1 MGSQVSSER
10 SVNKL
15 NISEVKKKIEL
26 AISENRDEIIKIGR
40 DVLNMPELGYREEK
54 TSAYIR
60 RVFEKLGINF
70 SYPHAL
76 TGIKATLKGRE
87 SRYNVCIIGEMD
99 AVKCAG
105 HKNEGDLSAAHA
117 CGHHSQIAAMLGA
130 AIALKKSGVMS
141 ELYGDVTFMAVPA
154 EEFIELDF
162 RAQLKKDG
170 KISYFG
176 GKQQLIYEGAFDDID
191 IAMMIHAEG
200 NSPDGRMYVQGHN
213 LGFNAKTITYKG
225 KAVHGSTPFDGVNAL
240 NAAALSILGIHS
252 NRETFR
258 EEEKIRIH
266 PIITKGGDVVNSVPD
281 EVCVDTYVR
290 GATLEAIRKG
300 SEAVERSVSG
310 ACRMIGAEYEIDT
323 IPGYLPLTESPEL
336 SEVFEAVSEEVLGK
350 ENIVFG
356 APITGSSDIGDLSH
370 ILPTIQPSIGG
381 FVGTLHSKEL
391 EVANENSAY
400 LNAAEIL
407 AKTAAELIGDN
418 AEKAKRVTESF
429 KPVMTKEEYI
439 GYLNGK
445 E

>member
-1 MGSQVSSER
+1 MSSE
-10 SVNKL
+10 
-15 NISEVKKKIEL
+15 IKKRIEL
-26 AISENRDEIIKIGR
+26 AISESRDEIIKIGR
-40 DVLNMPELGYREEK
+40 DILATPELGYREEK

-60 RVFEKLGINF
+60 RVFEALGIDF

-87 SRYNVCIIGEMD
+87 SRYNICIIGEMD

-105 HKNEGDLSAAHA
+105 HKNEGALSAAHA
-117 CGHHSQIAAMLGA
+117 CGHNAQIASMLGA
-130 AIALKKSGVMS
+130 AIALKRSGVMS
-141 ELYGDVTFMAVPA
+141 ELSGDITFMAVPA

-162 RAQLKKDG
+162 RTKLREEG

-176 GKQQLIYEGAFDDID
+176 GKQQLIAEGAFDDID

-200 NSPDGRMYVQGHN
+200 NAPDGKMYVRGHN

-225 KAVHGSTPFDGVNAL
+225 RAVHGSTPFDGVNAL

-300 SEAVERSVSG
+300 SDVVERSVGG

-323 IPGYLPLTESPEL
+323 IPGYLPLRESPEL
-336 SEVFEAVSEEVLGK
+336 SEVFEAISESVLGK
-350 ENIVFG
+350 ENLVYG
-356 APITGSSDIGDLSH
+356 EPITGSSDIGDLSH

-391 EVANENSAY
+391 EVVNEGSAY
-400 LNAAEIL
+400 VMAAEIL
-407 AKTAAELIGDN
+407 AKTAAELIGN
-418 AEKAKRVTESF
+418 GAEKAKHVKDHF
-429 KPVMTKEEYI
+429 NPAMTKEEYI
-439 GYLNGK
+439 NYLNRK
-445 E
+445 D